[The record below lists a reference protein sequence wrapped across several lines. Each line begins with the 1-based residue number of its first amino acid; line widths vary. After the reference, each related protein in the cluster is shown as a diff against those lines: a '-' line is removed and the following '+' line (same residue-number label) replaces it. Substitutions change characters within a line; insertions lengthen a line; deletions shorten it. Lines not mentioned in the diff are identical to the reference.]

1 MSGHTFQV
9 DLRGIVDLLS
19 HHLYSSPRVYIRE
32 LMQNSVD
39 AVTARR
45 RLDPAVAG
53 RIRIE
58 PPETTGDG
66 SLRVHDDG
74 VGLTEAQVHE
84 LLATIGGSA
93 KRDDLGY
100 ARHEFLGQFG
110 IGLLSCFLVSDD
122 IEVRTRS
129 AAEPDAPAVVW
140 RGGADG
146 RYTVAEGPADTEPGT
161 TVTLRPRPGAERWLS
176 GPVVRELVEEYG
188 GLLPY
193 PVSVADETVTSG
205 GPLWLSGFADPG
217 ARKHALLQYGERLLG
232 HRPFDVVDLEVREAG
247 LTGVAFVLAEGAHPS
262 QQGRHRVYLKRM
274 LLGDRTERLLP
285 DWAFFAHCVVDTS
298 ELRPTASREQL
309 YADDL
314 LHSTREALGAR
325 LRDWLM
331 DLARTA
337 PDRLGRFLDVHGS
350 AVLALAVHDD
360 EMLRLVYEWLP
371 FGTSDGRV
379 TLADFGRRHRRFLY
393 SGTHEEFGELSAIA
407 AAQGLGLVD
416 GGVSYTEE
424 ILSRLPRLLPGV
436 EVRRL
441 DPAELATTF
450 AEVDGGPG
458 TERFLEAARS
468 ALHTLGCTPRVR
480 AFEPPT
486 VPALYLES
494 VTWRTYTEEVEARA
508 QATDTWSALLGTPAS
523 EPVDA
528 RDVLMLNHHNPLVR
542 RLLSLTDP
550 ELVRLAV
557 QVLHGQT
564 LLTGHRPLRP
574 ADTAALSRSFLGLL
588 DRAVRGA
595 EQRDEK

>member
-9 DLRGIVDLLS
+9 DLRGVVDLLS
-19 HHLYSSPRVYIRE
+19 HHLYSSPKVYVRE

-45 RLDPAVAG
+45 GLDPAFAG

-58 PPETTGDG
+58 PPEATGDG

-74 VGLTEAQVHE
+74 IGLTEAQVHE

-110 IGLLSCFLVSDD
+110 IGLLSCFLVSDT
-122 IEVRTRS
+122 IEVLTRS
-129 AAEPDAPAVVW
+129 AVEPDAPPVLW

-146 RYTVAEGPADTEPGT
+146 RYTVAEGPADTPPGT
-161 TVTLRPRPGAERWLS
+161 SVTLHPRPGTERWLS
-176 GPVVRELVEEYG
+176 GRVVRELAEEYG

-205 GPLWLSGFADPG
+205 GPLWLSGFPDAG
-217 ARKHALLQYGERLLG
+217 ARKHALLRYGERLLG
-232 HRPFDVVDLEVREAG
+232 QRPFDVVDLEVPEAG
-247 LTGVAFVLAEGAHPS
+247 LTGVAFVLAQAAHPS
-262 QQGRHRVYLKRM
+262 RQGRHRVYLKRM

-309 YADDL
+309 YDDDL

-325 LRDWLM
+325 LRLWLI

-337 PDRLGRFLDVHGS
+337 PDRLARFLSVHAS
-350 AVLALAVHDD
+350 AVLSLAVHDD
-360 EMLRLVYEWLP
+360 DMLRLVYEWLP
-371 FGTSDGRV
+371 FETSDGRV
-379 TLADFGRRHRRFLY
+379 PLAEFGRRHRRFLY
-393 SGTHEEFGELSAIA
+393 SDTHEEFTELSAIA

-416 GGVSYTEE
+416 GGLAYTAE
-424 ILSRLPRLLPGV
+424 ILGRLPLLLPGV

-441 DPAELATTF
+441 DPTELATTF
-450 AEVDGGPG
+450 TEVDGGPD
-458 TERFLEAARS
+458 TERFLEAARP
-468 ALHTLGCTPRVR
+468 ALHALGCLPQVR

-494 VTWRTYTEEVEARA
+494 VTWRTYHEEVEARA
-508 QATDTWSALLGTPAS
+508 QATDAWSALLGTPSA
-523 EPVDA
+523 EPVET

-542 RLLSLTDP
+542 RLLTLTDP
-550 ELVRLAV
+550 DLVRLAV
-557 QVLHGQT
+557 RVLYGQT

-574 ADTAALSRSFLGLL
+574 ADATALSRSFLGLL

-595 EQRDEK
+595 EREEER